1 MEVMSIILEIC
12 IILEISIGIGVFL
25 MAKNKK
31 NQSKNIEM
39 QEISKML
46 KKILLNNKWESIDS
60 MIGILKK
67 DSIHIDYKLRE
78 NER

>member
-1 MEVMSIILEIC
+1 MSIILEIC

-25 MAKNKK
+25 MVKNKK

>member
-25 MAKNKK
+25 MVKNKK